1 MIALLHTSAFAS
13 IPSPSSGQ
21 LHLGPLVFNAY
32 GLCIALGAAAAVWLS
47 SKRLVAAGGKHD
59 DASRVAYIAVPA
71 GIVGARIYHV
81 VTDWKNFRGHW
92 FDVLKVWQGGLGIWG
107 GIALGVVVGLWKS
120 RRLGL
125 ATSTM
130 LDVVGRWGN
139 WFNTELFGRP
149 TTLPWALEVPLAKRP
164 DGYESFM
171 TFHPTFLYESLWDL
185 GICLA
190 ILFGGRAIARRFR
203 PGGAFALYVATYTF
217 GRFFIERIR
226 IDHASKLLGLR
237 VNEWVAGIV
246 FAVAVGALVWL
257 SRRASTA
264 SGISGVAEDQ
274 TAAKL
279 AQ

>member
-1 MIALLHTSAFAS
+1 MIAQLFASTFAS

-21 LHLGPLVFNAY
+21 LRLGPLAFNAY

-59 DASRVAYIAVPA
+59 DASRVAYVAVPA

-81 VTDWKNFRGHW
+81 ITDWKSFRGQW
-92 FDVLKVWQGGLGIWG
+92 FDVVKVWQGGLGIWG

-125 ATSTM
+125 ATATM
-130 LDVVGRWGN
+130 LDVVAPALPLSQAIGRWGN

-164 DGYESFM
+164 DGYEPFA

-185 GICLA
+185 AICLL
-190 ILFGGRAIARRFR
+190 ILFGGAAVARRFR
-203 PGGAFALYVATYTF
+203 TGGSFAIYVALYTF

-226 IDHASKLLGLR
+226 IDHASKVLGLR

-246 FAVAVGALVWL
+246 FAGAVVALALL
-257 SRRASTA
+257 RRPTA
-264 SGISGVAEDQ
+264 Q
-274 TAAKL
+274 TPAKL